1 MTDSSRAAGQLQLYQ
16 KYSDM
21 ARKTTNGEI
30 REAYGCMAR
39 DALRQATK
47 LDPAAVAH
55 ASALAR
61 AKVG

>member
-21 ARKTTNGEI
+21 ARNATNGEI

-39 DALRQATK
+39 ALRQATK
-47 LDPAAVAH
+47 LDPAAVAN
-55 ASALAR
+55 ASALAKT
-61 AKVG
+61 KVG